1 MTIEILTETEDID
14 DTLDIYNVITKNVM
28 EWAEKR
34 KIKCIF
40 EIDKEGTIKISV
52 DDSVWSKKCL

>member
-1 MTIEILTETEDID
+1 MEIEIITEAEEID

-34 KIKCIF
+34 EIKCIF
-40 EIDKEGTIKISV
+40 EIDKEGKIKISV
-52 DDSVWSKKCL
+52 DDSIWSEKCL